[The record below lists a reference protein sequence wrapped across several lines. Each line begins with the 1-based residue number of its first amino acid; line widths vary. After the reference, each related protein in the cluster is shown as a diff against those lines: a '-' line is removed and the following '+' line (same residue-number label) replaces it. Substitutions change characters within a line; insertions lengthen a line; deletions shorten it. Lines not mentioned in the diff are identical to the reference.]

1 MERSVGAYME
11 ERCYC
16 SNFDVS
22 RRPCAL
28 LDAVQHALVH
38 RDSLRELALLNPPL
52 VAQVADA
59 GTDDVG
65 KPIRLLR
72 DFCLTVDLGRY
83 FEIART
89 GW

>member
-22 RRPCAL
+22 RRPRAL

-59 GTDDVG
+59 GTDDVH
-65 KPIRLLR
+65 PIAHGSNPSQQ
-72 DFCLTVDLGRY
+72 FFY
-83 FEIART
+83 IANQ
-89 GW
+89 